1 MVTPTTGQV
10 VLVPFP
16 FSDLSKSK
24 LRPAV
29 VLADAGRDDW
39 VLCQI
44 TSNPYSDAEAVTL
57 SENSFRQGSLQRTS
71 YARPGKLFTANRE
84 LILAQVCDLKSEAL
98 RQIIDAVTRILQ
110 RGLKPE
116 TNPK

>member
-1 MVTPTTGQV
+1 MVSPAVGKV
-10 VLVPFP
+10 ILVPFP

-44 TSNPYSDAEAVTL
+44 TSNPYRDPNAIVIRNE
-57 SENSFRQGSLQRTS
+57 SFT
-71 YARPGKLFTANRE
+71 
-84 LILAQVCDLKSEAL
+84 
-98 RQIIDAVTRILQ
+98 
-110 RGLKPE
+110 
-116 TNPK
+116 